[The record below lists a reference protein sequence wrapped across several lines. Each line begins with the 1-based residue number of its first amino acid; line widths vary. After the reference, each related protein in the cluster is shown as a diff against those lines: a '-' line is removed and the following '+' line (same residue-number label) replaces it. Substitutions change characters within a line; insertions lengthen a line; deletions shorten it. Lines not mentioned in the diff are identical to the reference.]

1 MLFNTFN
8 IYHVL
13 CFICCGELGWA
24 NEIMKH
30 GVQVLLVWEEDRKRR
45 NLRIQEG
52 MNGALSSELGRNWGR
67 KWGGHKNLQMK
78 WLCSMRAPFPHGVII
93 WKVQTYTSSQWGF
106 PRSEPKE
113 LEPIFSCSSTVLTA
127 LNKKQLSKCPG
138 HAGLNLILA
147 AHQGKNAGVGALC
160 SQHSTKSSCYNEMFV
175 RHRRLNGSQYH

>member
-1 MLFNTFN
+1 MCCAL
-8 IYHVL
+8 YVVVSL
-13 CFICCGELGWA
+13 DGLMRLWSMGSKCFWSERRTGKEEISGFKKEWMELW
-24 NEIMKH
+24 
-30 GVQVLLVWEEDRKRR
+30 
-45 NLRIQEG
+45 
-52 MNGALSSELGRNWGR
+52 ALSWAGTGGGSGGW
-67 KWGGHKNLQMK
+67 GHKNLQMK